1 MSVKVVALDS
11 LNSLSHRSQRC
22 VRYFEVGFRALSTY
36 AKFFNI
42 SYQHFLPPKRTRTC
56 AYQGVRNVSFSE
68 NFADVLNE

>member
-11 LNSLSHRSQRC
+11 LNSLSHPSQRC
-22 VRYFEVGFRALSTY
+22 VRYFEVGFNALSTY

-42 SYQHFLPPKRTRTC
+42 SYQHLPPKRTRTC

-68 NFADVLNE
+68 NFAYVLNE